1 MPNYIYMGHGA
12 DIIKNGEYDKRLVP
26 AGSNYLTIAKTG
38 VSTKLESVMNLIKIN
53 LTPEG
58 KTYLDDPELYYN
70 KLSILVA
77 GYDKAVADPILSLND
92 LHLTTSGEVFIN
104 NHCDFIFIFGS
115 PHSPIKY
122 LYKSGLYDMSK
133 VMTSYLPIYKQ
144 NALSPGFNHTFQHKI
159 VVDTRVGIDFK
170 TVKFIYKD
178 SVFPTSKAIVKELK
192 KVMGIGSRPS
202 SAPTRSKSTSK
213 STSIGRRTRSA
224 SKNKNKNFSFNSKLD
239 STLIPYPTFV
249 AAVKKI
255 VGKETGFSLMEQF
268 RGNHYNFVCRT
279 LSDHFPI
286 NRMLLHRAQS
296 NERANRNRNEYIA
309 HKLANPILNFRLFLD
324 EFLSD
329 ETRLKIGRVRTNR
342 TYESNLAHILSIF
355 DEYLIRKIR
364 KSVLIITIDTFI
376 DEVNKYIGAG
386 FFTMKEVPVDIIHK
400 LREII
405 EGEPPIIGSESYFF
419 HTLIV

>member
-26 AGSNYLTIAKTG
+26 AGCNYLTIAKTG

-77 GYDKAVADPILSLND
+77 GYDKPEVDPILSLND

-104 NHCDFIFIFGS
+104 NHCDFIFSFGS
-115 PHSPIKY
+115 ALSPIKY

-133 VMTSYLPIYKQ
+133 VMNSYLPIYKPGP
-144 NALSPGFNHTFQHKI
+144 LSPGFNHTIQHKV
-159 VVDTRVGIDFK
+159 VVDTRIGINFK

-178 SVFPTSKAIVKELK
+178 SVFPTSKAIIKELK
-192 KVMGIGSRPS
+192 EVMGIGTRPS
-202 SAPTRSKSTSK
+202 SAPTRSKSK
-213 STSIGRRTRSA
+213 SASIGRKTRSA
-224 SKNKNKNFSFNSKLD
+224 SKNKNKNFSFNPKLD
-239 STLIPYPTFV
+239 STLIPYLTFV

-255 VGKETGFSLMEQF
+255 VGEETGFSLMEKF
-268 RGNHYNFVCRT
+268 PGNHYNFVCRN
-279 LSDHFPI
+279 LSNHFPI

-329 ETRLKIGRVRTNR
+329 ETRMKIGRVRSNR

-355 DEYLIRKIR
+355 DEYLIRGVR

-376 DEVNKYIGAG
+376 DELNKYIGAG
-386 FFTMKEVPVDIIHK
+386 FFSMKEVPMDIIRK

-405 EGEPPIIGSESYFF
+405 EGEPPIVGEEPYAF
-419 HTLIV
+419 HILI